1 MSKTILLTKGDTE
14 VVIGRLEKEDIQKYE
29 QNDFRD
35 EALEQGFCYVV
46 STVKPSSLQYFL
58 SADEAIDWILQIK

>member
-1 MSKTILLTKGDTE
+1 MSKTILLTKGDIE

-35 EALEQGFCYVV
+35 EA
-46 STVKPSSLQYFL
+46 
-58 SADEAIDWILQIK
+58 IDWILQIK